1 MPGTSGL
8 ARPAALSAFGPK
20 RTVAGR
26 LVLWFSL
33 PFCVDVG
40 ARRGKRDPAGAHG
53 GAVWRWT
60 RRLPCGVGSG
70 ITSASRNCEP
80 RRNVRCHGRGASH
93 NSLRALRALRSD
105 RCDENVDEARCARR
119 PCRCAP
125 RRPTNRPRRVPPA
138 APLGLWYSL
147 FWARAGQPSRGIRS
161 AVRSAQ
167 RHKGGA
173 RRAEDSRGAECAVG
187 LVPHQATG
195 IRAVMISG
203 TTKNVRNGP
212 KAVVARARPGRAPR
226 Q

>member
-1 MPGTSGL
+1 MT
-8 ARPAALSAFGPK
+8 ALGPQW
-20 RTVAGR
+20 TFAGR
-26 LVLWFSL
+26 LVLWFSAA
-33 PFCVDVG
+33 FCVDIG

-60 RRLPCGVGSG
+60 RRLPCG
-70 ITSASRNCEP
+70 AR
-80 RRNVRCHGRGASH
+80 GRGASH

-187 LVPHQATG
+187 LIPHHAAG
-195 IRAVMISG
+195 IRAVMISR
-203 TTKNVRNGP
+203 KCINVRNGP
-212 KAVVARARPGRAPR
+212 LAASLIT
-226 Q
+226 